1 MCVLSSYGSLLLT
14 AASNESLKV
23 LLDHRIVKDWVKTV
37 AEAQGSEK
45 QSRLVNEALD
55 DPVVAEFVEQA
66 FRSQEEV
73 KFT

>member
-45 QSRLVNEALD
+45 QCQLVNEALD

-66 FRSQEEV
+66 FRSQEEA

>member
-14 AASNESLKV
+14 AASNESLKG
-23 LLDHRIVKDWVKTV
+23 LLDHQIVKDWVKAV

-45 QSRLVNEALD
+45 QSQLVNEALD